1 MIRLCLN
8 PPGRAIEDTAK
19 SREKLRT
26 QNEKTLA
33 NDVMWGARKLKTT
46 PTFWLRQLDSV
57 INQNRKKRKH
67 RKQNWAEENRGSH
80 ARVYGLSCCFLT

>member
-1 MIRLCLN
+1 MKIAWRRNGQTLSTFTT
-8 PPGRAIEDTAK
+8 PVRAIEDAAW
-19 SREKLRT
+19 RRGKLRT

-57 INQNRKKRKH
+57 INQNRKKT
-67 RKQNWAEENRGSH
+67 QEAELG
-80 ARVYGLSCCFLT
+80 

>member
-8 PPGRAIEDTAK
+8 PPGRAMEDTVW

-33 NDVMWGARKLKTT
+33 NDVMWGVRKLKTT
-46 PTFWLRQLDSV
+46 PTFWLRQLESV
-57 INQNRKKRKH
+57 INQNRKKK
-67 RKQNWAEENRGSH
+67 ENTGS
-80 ARVYGLSCCFLT
+80 RTGLRRTEAHTLESMVCPAAS

>member
-1 MIRLCLN
+1 MITLCLHS
-8 PPGRAIEDTAK
+8 PVRAIEDTAW

-26 QNEKTLA
+26 QNEKALA

-57 INQNRKKRKH
+57 INQNRKKKP
-67 RKQNWAEENRGSH
+67 QEAE
-80 ARVYGLSCCFLT
+80 LD